1 MSKLYVN
8 NIYSKT
14 GAAEAINI
22 DSSGRILTPT
32 RPSFFVYRSN
42 SDSSNTNYSSDV
54 LVTFDKKQ
62 HDIGNSFDL
71 STETYTVPV
80 SGVYHLSW
88 QVRMKNVTSAGYVF
102 TTLYKNG
109 ATNWGDSLYL
119 YGNLEDPQGGTYQ
132 SSGMSATV
140 ELSADDQLSLYVRSS
155 GDTTSRIE
163 THTTF
168 FSGFLVG

>member
-1 MSKLYVN
+1 MSTLYVD

-14 GAAEAINI
+14 GTSQALTI

-32 RPSFFVYRSN
+32 RPSFLVYRSF
-42 SDSSNTNYSSDV
+42 SDAADTNYSSNV

-88 QVRMKNVTSAGYVF
+88 QVRMTNVTSANYVF
-102 TTLYKNG
+102 TSLYKNG
-109 ATNWGDSLYL
+109 GTHWGDSLYM

-132 SSGMSATV
+132 SSGMSATA
-140 ELSADDQLSLYVRSS
+140 ELSANDTLQLYVRSS

-163 THTTF
+163 AHTTF

>member
-1 MSKLYVN
+1 
-8 NIYSKT
+8 
-14 GAAEAINI
+14 
-22 DSSGRILTPT
+22 
-32 RPSFFVYRSN
+32 
-42 SDSSNTNYSSDV
+42 
-54 LVTFDKKQ
+54 
-62 HDIGNSFDL
+62 
-71 STETYTVPV
+71 
-80 SGVYHLSW
+80 
-88 QVRMKNVTSAGYVF
+88 MKNVTSAGYVF